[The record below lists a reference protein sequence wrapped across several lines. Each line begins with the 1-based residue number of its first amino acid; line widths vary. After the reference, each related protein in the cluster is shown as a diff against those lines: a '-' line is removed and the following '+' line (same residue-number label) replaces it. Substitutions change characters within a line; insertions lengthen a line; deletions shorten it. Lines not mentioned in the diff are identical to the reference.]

1 MKILTVSEHW
11 TSSGTPSWP
20 LVFFSPAL
28 STHKTFCR
36 LFVCLSSPAKKQI
49 IQKKLSQKNKNK
61 IYIRETAAVPRF
73 RRLLIYLFIS
83 ATATKELTRMCRA
96 RISRNHESAS
106 RRHNVQA
113 KLERSKL
120 RASTSL
126 YPTKRVT
133 DWPANNV
140 VLEVGNKVSNVPYN
154 FPRQLN
160 EYLPTA
166 KTRFCFVWFLFLF
179 IFCVGGGA
187 GLGFVGGEG

>member
-36 LFVCLSSPAKKQI
+36 LFVCLSSPAKKTNYT
-49 IQKKLSQKNKNK
+49 KKSFTKNKNK
-61 IYIRETAAVPRF
+61 NLYQRNRSCSSLPALT
-73 RRLLIYLFIS
+73 YLFIS

-106 RRHNVQA
+106 RRHSVQA

-166 KTRFCFVWFLFLF
+166 KTRFCFVWFSFLF

>member
-36 LFVCLSSPAKKQI
+36 LFVCLSSPAKKTNYT
-49 IQKKLSQKNKNK
+49 KKSFTKNKNK
-61 IYIRETAAVPRF
+61 NLYQRNRSCSSLPALT
-73 RRLLIYLFIS
+73 YLFTS

>member
-36 LFVCLSSPAKKQI
+36 LFVCLSSPAKKTNYT
-49 IQKKLSQKNKNK
+49 KKSFTKNENKNL
-61 IYIRETAAVPRF
+61 YQRNRSCSSLPALT
-73 RRLLIYLFIS
+73 YLFIS

-106 RRHNVQA
+106 RRHSVQA

-133 DWPANNV
+133 DWPENNV

-154 FPRQLN
+154 FCKTVKWI
-160 EYLPTA
+160 PTHS
-166 KTRFCFVWFLFLF
+166 
-179 IFCVGGGA
+179 
-187 GLGFVGGEG
+187 